1 MERMNLIVSDLDGTL
16 LGDDAALHRF
26 AAWYDEMRTDF
37 RLAYSSGRFLDSI
50 RESIAE
56 TDLPEPDA
64 LICGVGTEIYAGDDD
79 VRLSGWPQ
87 VIAENWN
94 AHLIRRVCAQFGEL
108 EPQPDEFQSNY
119 KISYYAHYL
128 TESCLARLRQALDA
142 AGQKASVVYSSHRD
156 LDVLPA
162 RTHKGA
168 AAGFLADHWSIS
180 RRRVIVA
187 GDSGNDA
194 AMFHEGFRG
203 IVVGNAK
210 PELRA
215 LEGPSI
221 YHAAASYAAGVV
233 EGLEHWHVRVRPS
246 KVKFDRA
253 T

>member
-1 MERMNLIVSDLDGTL
+1 MERLNLIVFDLDGTL
-16 LGDDAALHRF
+16 LGDDDSLRRF
-26 AAWYDEMRTDF
+26 AAWYDEMRSDF

-50 RESIAE
+50 RQSIDE

-64 LICGVGTEIYAGDDD
+64 VISGVGTEIYAGDDD
-79 VRLSGWPQ
+79 APLPGWPQ
-87 VIAENWN
+87 VIADNWN
-94 AHLIRRVCAQFGEL
+94 AHLIRRVCAEFGEM

-119 KISYYAHYL
+119 KISYYARYL

-168 AAGFLADHWSIS
+168 AAAFLADHWSIS

-215 LEGPSI
+215 LNAPNI

-233 EGLEHWHVRVRPS
+233 EGLDHWNRRVRPS
-246 KVKFDRA
+246 KIKFDRA

>member
-1 MERMNLIVSDLDGTL
+1 MERLNLIVSDLDDTL
-16 LGDDAALHRF
+16 LGDDAALRRF
-26 AAWYDEMRTDF
+26 AEWYDERRSSF
-37 RLAYSSGRFLDSI
+37 RLAYSSGRFRDSI
-50 RESIAE
+50 RESIAT

-64 LICGVGTEIYAGDDD
+64 VICGVGTEIYLGDSDEP
-79 VRLSGWPQ
+79 LPGWPQ

-94 AHLIRRVCAQFGEL
+94 AALIRKICAQFGEM
-108 EPQPDEFQSNY
+108 EPQPERFQSHY
-119 KISYYAHYL
+119 KLSYYAHYL
-128 TESCLARLRQALDA
+128 TESCLARIRQAFDA

-168 AAGFLADHWSIS
+168 AAAFLADHWSIG

-215 LEGPSI
+215 LDGPSI
-221 YHAAASYAAGVV
+221 YHAAACYADGVV
-233 EGLEHWHVRVRPS
+233 EGLDHWHVRVTPS
-246 KVKFDRA
+246 KLKFDRA

>member
-1 MERMNLIVSDLDGTL
+1 MERMNLIISDLDGTL
-16 LGDDAALHRF
+16 LGNDAALLGF
-26 AAWYDEMRTDF
+26 AAWYDERRADF
-37 RLAYSSGRFLDSI
+37 RLAYSSGRFRDSI
-50 RESIAE
+50 RQSIAE

-64 LICGVGTEIYAGDDD
+64 LICGVGTEIYGSDAGGP
-79 VRLSGWPQ
+79 LPGWPQ

-94 AHLIRRVCAQFGEL
+94 AALIRRVCAEFGEL

-119 KISYYAHYL
+119 KLSYYARYL
-128 TESCLARLRQALDA
+128 TESCLARLRQALHA
-142 AGQKASVVYSSHRD
+142 AGQKTSVVYSSHRD

-168 AAGFLADHWSIS
+168 AAAFLANHWSIS
-180 RRRVIVA
+180 PRRVIVA

-215 LEGPSI
+215 LDGPSI
-221 YHAAASYAAGVV
+221 YHAAASYADGVV
-233 EGLEHWHVRVRPS
+233 EGLDHWHVRVQPS
-246 KVKFDRA
+246 KIKFDRA
-253 T
+253 R

>member
-1 MERMNLIVSDLDGTL
+1 MNLIVSDLDGTL
-16 LGDDAALHRF
+16 LGDDTALLRF
-26 AAWYDEMRTDF
+26 VAWYDEMRPTF
-37 RLAYSSGRFLDSI
+37 RLAYSSGRFYDSI

-56 TDLPEPDA
+56 TNLPEPDA
-64 LICGVGTEIYAGDDD
+64 VICGVGTEIYAGDSDEP
-79 VRLSGWPQ
+79 LPGWPQ

-94 AHLIRRVCAQFGEL
+94 AVLIRKICAQFGEM
-108 EPQPDEFQSNY
+108 EPQPDKFQSHY
-119 KISYYAHYL
+119 KLSYYAHYL

-168 AAGFLADHWSIS
+168 AAAFLADHWSIS

-215 LEGPSI
+215 LNAPNI

-233 EGLEHWHVRVRPS
+233 EGLDHWNRRVRPS
-246 KVKFDRA
+246 KIKFDRA

>member
-16 LGDDAALHRF
+16 LGDDAALRRF

-64 LICGVGTEIYAGDDD
+64 LICGVGTEIYAGDADET
-79 VRLSGWPQ
+79 LPGWPQ

-94 AHLIRRVCAQFGEL
+94 VALIRKVCAQFGEMEL
-108 EPQPDEFQSNY
+108 QPDEFQSNY
-119 KISYYAHYL
+119 KLSYYAHYL
-128 TESCLARLRQALDA
+128 TESCLARLRQSLDA

-233 EGLEHWHVRVRPS
+233 EGLDHWHRRVQPS
-246 KVKFDRA
+246 RKSFV
-253 T
+253 